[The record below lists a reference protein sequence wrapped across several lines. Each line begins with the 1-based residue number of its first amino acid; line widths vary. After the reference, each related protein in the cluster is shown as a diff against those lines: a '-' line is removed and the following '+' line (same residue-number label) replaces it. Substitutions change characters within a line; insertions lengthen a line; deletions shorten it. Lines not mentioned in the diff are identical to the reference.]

1 MGLMDKA
8 RAADEQERSSE
19 MLETLASKHAAVEQQ
34 LTTLT
39 KAVKELTGHQ
49 KIMDEEL
56 TKRIDRAATSQPS
69 ASTSQ
74 QIEGVESRLSEIE
87 STLSEFAKSLDGK
100 RLSAASRSEEHT
112 AELQSRGQ

>member
-19 MLETLASKHAAVEQQ
+19 MLETVASKHAAVEQH
-34 LTTLT
+34 LTARTH
-39 KAVKELTGHQ
+39 AVKEIAGHQ

-56 TKRIDRAATSQPS
+56 TKRVDRAATSQPS

-74 QIEGVESRLSEIE
+74 QIEGVESRLSENE
-87 STLSEFAKSLDGK
+87 STRSEFAKSLDGK
-100 RLSAASRSEEHT
+100 RLSAAS
-112 AELQSRGQ
+112 QSLV